1 MVTPFTNDE
10 KKALQVF
17 DLLCPRPWWSC
28 PEKSRTGEIRSSHVN
43 GMVLTIN
50 CTDNIVRVERILPYA
65 STAEDLAQ
73 KFPDSF
79 LVGE

>member
-1 MVTPFTNDE
+1 MPFTNDE
-10 KKALQVF
+10 KKAIQIF
-17 DLLCPRPWWSC
+17 ELLCPRPWWSC
-28 PEKSRTGEIRSSHVN
+28 PEKSSGTGEIRSSHVN
-43 GMVLTIN
+43 GMILTIS
-50 CTDNIVRVERILPYA
+50 CEDNIVRMERIMHYA